1 LDKYL
6 VVLAGAGLGGLARY
20 VAGTWIM
27 AKYGGRFPLGTF
39 VINITG
45 AFLIGVLMTLLTERF
60 HPHPNWRLFLVVG
73 ILGGYTT
80 FSSFE
85 YETYQAVRDGE
96 RWLGLVVRHGQRGAR
111 VCRAYGWARFWRV
124 AAGNGRPTG
133 VLAHPRSG
141 MLTKGSRQESHHL
154 HQRRHPASHDGAAR
168 FHHDLPD
175 AQGRLRRHRYAGL
188 LRLRARTN

>member
-45 AFLIGVLMTLLTERF
+45 AFLIGVLMTLLTQRF

-85 YETYQAVRDGE
+85 YETFQAVRDGE
-96 RWLGLVVRHGQRGAR
+96 RWLGLV
-111 VCRAYGWARFWRV
+111 YL
-124 AAGNGRPTG
+124 TG
-133 VLAHPRSG
+133 SVVLGYLGVWLGTVLAG
-141 MLTKGSRQESHHL
+141 
-154 HQRRHPASHDGAAR
+154 
-168 FHHDLPD
+168 
-175 AQGRLRRHRYAGL
+175 GR
-188 LRLRARTN
+188 